1 MELCLHPERIIGA
14 PASAQTAVL
23 PRETLW
29 SWPTLRV
36 VSLLPNA
43 APLSPSAPC
52 PPSPRGKDRHLSP
65 GTRHP
70 LLRQSL
76 REVKRNREERPLPQ
90 TALAPPVSP
99 GAAGSRRDPGE
110 GAACGL
116 RTVGAPRTPTALGPA
131 PGALSPG
138 WACVRQ
144 SCRSPL
150 IHHFLRN
157 GLLDQDQGW
166 CLRTPY
172 TVVHL
177 LVGQFSCLDFPCH
190 LVECGDCLL
199 CSLGCFHFLGSAWL
213 MAATQEMSGDGVC
226 ETRSPLLCPPLCSR
240 GPSGNVAGGSCR
252 FTLQS
257 HEDLLTSKW
266 NVAGE
271 ETAF

>member
-65 GTRHP
+65 VTRHP

-110 GAACGL
+110 GGLWPPHSRRSADTYCARPRPGRSVPGLGVCPSVLPLPAHSPLPQEWSLRPGPGMVSQDSLHRRALACGA
-116 RTVGAPRTPTALGPA
+116 VF
-131 PGALSPG
+131 LSGFP
-138 WACVRQ
+138 V
-144 SCRSPL
+144 SP
-150 IHHFLRN
+150 
-157 GLLDQDQGW
+157 
-166 CLRTPY
+166 C
-172 TVVHL
+172 
-177 LVGQFSCLDFPCH
+177 
-190 LVECGDCLL
+190 
-199 CSLGCFHFLGSAWL
+199 
-213 MAATQEMSGDGVC
+213 
-226 ETRSPLLCPPLCSR
+226 
-240 GPSGNVAGGSCR
+240 
-252 FTLQS
+252 
-257 HEDLLTSKW
+257 
-266 NVAGE
+266 
-271 ETAF
+271 

>member
-1 MELCLHPERIIGA
+1 MSTLSPREGPAPVPWNATSASPSVSKRGEEKQRRQASAPDRPGA
-14 PASAQTAVL
+14 PGEPGSRGVQKRPWGRRPVASAESA
-23 PRETLW
+23 
-29 SWPTLRV
+29 LRGH
-36 VSLLPNA
+36 LLR
-43 APLSPSAPC
+43 SAP
-52 PPSPRGKDRHLSP
+52 P
-65 GTRHP
+65 
-70 LLRQSL
+70 
-76 REVKRNREERPLPQ
+76 
-90 TALAPPVSP
+90 
-99 GAAGSRRDPGE
+99 
-110 GAACGL
+110 
-116 RTVGAPRTPTALGPA
+116 PA

-144 SCRSPL
+144 SCRSPP

-166 CLRTPY
+166 CLRTPC

-177 LVGQFSCLDFPCH
+177 LVGRFSCLDFPCD

-240 GPSGNVAGGSCR
+240 GPWGNVAGGSCR